1 MSKPYTWLM
10 VVIVGIVVLVY
21 TSEARAQPLT
31 IFEIQSSTSDGDAST
46 YEGDVIDCVGGI
58 VVSKFRGFRPRVVL
72 QDPADPDEW
81 GGIQVKD
88 WIYDSGQGEWVLY
101 DNVEIG
107 DWVSLTNVLVEEFVG
122 NTMLQYQSA
131 YEPGF
136 VVESQGNA
144 LPSPVPVSASGLRY
158 PLDHDI
164 TERYEGMAVT
174 LQDLR
179 VGQMDLG
186 KADDNYELI
195 QGGHLAWA
203 TDYMNVDAGAPYDPR
218 IQTGINLLSITG
230 VLEQYSSGEWDY
242 YQLCTRSAADIVPLP
257 IPAVSGWG
265 VALMSL
271 LLLTGGTIV
280 LQRHRYRL
288 T

>member
-10 VVIVGIVVLVY
+10 VVVVGIVVLVY
-21 TSEARAQPLT
+21 TSEARAQSLT

-122 NTMLQYQSA
+122 NTMLKYQSV

-144 LPSPVPVSASGLRY
+144 LPSPVLVSASDLRY
-158 PLDHDI
+158 PLVHDI